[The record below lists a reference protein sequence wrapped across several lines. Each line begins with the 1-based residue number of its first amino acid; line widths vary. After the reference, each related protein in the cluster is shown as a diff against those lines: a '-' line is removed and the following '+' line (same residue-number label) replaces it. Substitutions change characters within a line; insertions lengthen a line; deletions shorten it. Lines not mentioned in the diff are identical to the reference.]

1 MRSLDG
7 RVGWRAA
14 NNMLPLPP
22 PRVAA
27 HTDDV
32 HYSGL
37 EWRTY
42 HDCTTSPIS
51 RREEVAQR
59 TCDETSQARR
69 YSS

>member
-1 MRSLDG
+1 
-7 RVGWRAA
+7 
-14 NNMLPLPP
+14 MLPLPP